1 MVILAGTSSLC
12 TVTLLAS
19 LFVNNKPIF
28 FISEW
33 LKFVD
38 YTSPRVPFI
47 NVTRQNLEMAVS
59 YLCSIVTLFFRHI
72 DMKTKNGFY
81 NSASICY
88 GEMNSISQPFN
99 RKLTILTADVFT
111 VYPQFCLTSFNALHI
126 CNDHELSPQK
136 FYRQVLSHSLED
148 GAIK

>member
-12 TVTLLAS
+12 TVTVLAS
-19 LFVNNKPIF
+19 LFVNNKLIF
-28 FISEW
+28 IISGW
-33 LKFVD
+33 LKFVG

-72 DMKTKNGFY
+72 DMKTKNGFF

-126 CNDHELSPQK
+126 CNDQELSPKK
-136 FYRQVLSHSLED
+136 FYRQVLSHSLQY